1 MESPAKEFEAY
12 NQLLRE
18 AQTCLDEKLWEEAK
32 SKLERAAEID
42 PLQAKPLAMLAE
54 VYDGLG
60 DGKQSDTL
68 RARAKAIREEK
79 WKREVEA
86 ELRGRHDMLG
96 ETSRHETP

>member
-1 MESPAKEFEAY
+1 MESPAKDIEAY
-12 NQLLRE
+12 NQWLRE
-18 AQTCLDEKLWEEAK
+18 AQTCLDGKRWEEAK

-54 VYDGLG
+54 VYDGLE
-60 DGKQSDTL
+60 DGKQADTL

-86 ELRGRHDMLG
+86 EVRGRHDVLG
-96 ETSRHETP
+96 EA